1 MPTFNNGEKL
11 HRTIS
16 SVLNQTMK
24 STDYELI
31 IIDDHS
37 NDNGETLNVIKI
49 YKGLVRFKQL
59 KRIVEM
65 LAYLEIQ
72 A

>member
-37 NDNGETLNVIKI
+37 NDNGETLNVIKK

>member
-1 MPTFNNGEKL
+1 MKKVSVIMPTFNNGEKL

-37 NDNGETLNVIKI
+37 NDNGETLNVIKKI
-49 YKGLVRFKQL
+49 
-59 KRIVEM
+59 
-65 LAYLEIQ
+65 
-72 A
+72 

>member
-1 MPTFNNGEKL
+1 MKKVSVIMPTFNNGEKL

-37 NDNGETLNVIKI
+37 NDNGETLNVIKK

-59 KRIVEM
+59 KKN
-65 LAYLEIQ
+65 
-72 A
+72 

>member
-31 IIDDHS
+31 LLMIIQM
-37 NDNGETLNVIKI
+37 TM
-49 YKGLVRFKQL
+49 VRL
-59 KRIVEM
+59 
-65 LAYLEIQ
+65 
-72 A
+72 